1 MPVSS
6 AEDGHQ
12 SQSRYPKPKGP
23 TLIQF
28 YIGISIMHIQ
38 FVINSKYEYQIG
50 DNTDEELALYS
61 MWLYS

>member
-6 AEDGHQ
+6 AGDGHQ
-12 SQSRYPKPKGP
+12 NQSRYPKPKGP

-38 FVINSKYEYQIG
+38 FVINSKYARSIRKDNIEIRNKSKYQM
-50 DNTDEELALYS
+50 LK
-61 MWLYS
+61 